1 MLNID
6 IQWAGL
12 DIIKSVRT
20 GQQESLVINVHKL
33 AFAFYHIID
42 DKTVDVLLYV
52 WSMTETNISI
62 CT

>member
-33 AFAFYHIID
+33 VFAFYHIID